1 MNQKKIKII
10 LYLPLALFFLAN
22 LFYYP
27 LPAKAEEV
35 CAWYQA
41 HDCTEQYAKKADL
54 FKGEFK
60 CVGMTK
66 PSDDDPFL
74 VKPYSCCCKTVTSS
88 GINDSMPKLNIP
100 DIDLQIDIPG
110 LNLTKGANILAN
122 CEKDEKGNPTRC
134 SFPWIGEY
142 VAGIYKYAIGIV
154 GILAAVV
161 LMIGGIIWITAGG
174 NASRI
179 GEAKAWIAASLSGLV
194 IALCSYTILYYV
206 NPSLVNFNPLGMSIV
221 KEIKEGDQLP
231 YTSGGGTK
239 TITANNSTYDSLLK
253 NAAFRYSLDC
263 TLLKSFMI
271 TESSGNKDAVSP
283 MGAIG
288 LMQLMPS
295 TGQGLGYSTGELF
308 NPNKNIDAG
317 AKYINQLK
325 STACNGKSS
334 NEVCNTSQL
343 IYIIAS
349 YNSGPKANQASSYC
363 PGQTW
368 WQCTTNYR
376 YQETRN
382 YVNKVQGNY
391 ELLKQNTWGC

>member
-1 MNQKKIKII
+1 MNPKKIKII
-10 LYLPLALFFLAN
+10 LSNKLIIFSFVFLSISF
-22 LFYYP
+22 LQV
-27 LPAKAEEV
+27 K
-35 CAWYQA
+35 QA
-41 HDCTEQYAKKADL
+41 DADCYWINTDKKTCKEISEKFTTDRADSYCTYI
-54 FKGEFK
+54 K
-60 CVGMTK
+60 K
-66 PSDDDPFL
+66 PSIDF
-74 VKPYSCCCKTVTSS
+74 SCCCEPAPTVPSK
-88 GINDSMPKLNIP
+88 INDTMPKLNIP

>member
-1 MNQKKIKII
+1 MNLKKFKII
-10 LYLPLALFFLAN
+10 LSNKLIIFSFVFLSISF
-22 LFYYP
+22 LQV
-27 LPAKAEEV
+27 K
-35 CAWYQA
+35 QA
-41 HDCTEQYAKKADL
+41 DADCYWINTDKKTCKEISEKFTTDRADSYCTYI
-54 FKGEFK
+54 K
-60 CVGMTK
+60 K
-66 PSDDDPFL
+66 PSIDF
-74 VKPYSCCCKTVTSS
+74 SCCCEPAPTVPSK
-88 GINDSMPKLNIP
+88 INATMPNWKIP

>member
-1 MNQKKIKII
+1 MNLKKFKII
-10 LYLPLALFFLAN
+10 LSNKLIIFSFVFLSISF
-22 LFYYP
+22 LQV
-27 LPAKAEEV
+27 K
-35 CAWYQA
+35 QA
-41 HDCTEQYAKKADL
+41 DADCYWINTDKKTCKEISEKFTTDRADSYCTYI
-54 FKGEFK
+54 K
-60 CVGMTK
+60 K
-66 PSDDDPFL
+66 PSIDF
-74 VKPYSCCCKTVTSS
+74 SCCCEPAPTVPSK
-88 GINDSMPKLNIP
+88 INATMPNWKIP
-100 DIDLQIDIPG
+100 DIKLQIPIPG